1 MAPASSLEHLT
12 LAFNGRTELAVPITA
27 PRHLFLFMGQAT
39 RLHSLTLANCIFP
52 PRLIPFE
59 NLEFLRLKYTLLGL
73 RLQDHIKGWW
83 DLCCSGQMK
92 NLKNLYFEGVSFFSV
107 IPHGRCAANDEGAMP
122 PNLKKIYLEGDID
135 ACVWLLDRDGLE
147 LPPSCNLD
155 LSLETTENH
164 SLYPLVE
171 LDAVRDPGRVLSS
184 IMTRILEKDSSHP
197 CAKLTVDGM
206 KFVHRSK
213 VRRITISFADK
224 VGFSTFL
231 TSLLAGTSET
241 VAAKL
246 KLTASTRCTEQTRK
260 IIQSFARPGGSND
273 LFGKPDSLK

>member
-12 LAFNGRTELAVPITA
+12 LAFYGRTELAVPITA
-27 PRHLFLFMGQAT
+27 PKHLFLFMGQAT

-92 NLKNLYFEGVSFFSV
+92 NLKNVYLEGVSFFSV
-107 IPHGRCAANDEGAMP
+107 IPHGRCAANTEGVVP
-122 PNLKKIYLEGDID
+122 PNLKKISFEGDID

-155 LSLETTENH
+155 LSLKTTENH
-164 SLYPLVE
+164 SLDPLVE
-171 LDAVRDPGRVLSS
+171 LDAVCEPERVLSS
-184 IMTRILEKDSSHP
+184 IVTHILEKDSSYP
-197 CAKLTVDGM
+197 CTKLTVDDL
-206 KFVHRSK
+206 KFVYRSK
-213 VRRITISFADK
+213 IRRITIGFADK
-224 VGFSTFL
+224 VGFSAFL
-231 TSLLAGTSET
+231 ASLLAGTSES

-246 KLTASTRCTEQTRK
+246 ELTASTRCTEQTRK
-260 IIQSFARPGGSND
+260 ITQSFARPGGPND
-273 LFGKPDSLK
+273 IFGEADSLE